1 MPEQHADGFFP
12 QSLGLQNFPTF
23 ELILQNFPTFE
34 LRKPTRGATDNR
46 ACPFRD
52 VCSPIRPT

>member
-23 ELILQNFPTFE
+23 EL
-34 LRKPTRGATDNR
+34 RKPTRGATDNR
-46 ACPFRD
+46 LCHFRD